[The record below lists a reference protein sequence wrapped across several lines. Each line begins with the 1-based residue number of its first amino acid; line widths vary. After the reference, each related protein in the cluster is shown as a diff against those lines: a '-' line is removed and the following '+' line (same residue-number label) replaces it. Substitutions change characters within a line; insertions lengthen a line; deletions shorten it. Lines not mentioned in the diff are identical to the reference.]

1 MKQKTTYFATFF
13 SMFVS
18 ETKNSWEAPTTKF
31 IYVSCDIQQHATIFD
46 EFKDFSVG
54 LVIIFQDFKI
64 QYFPWTFS
72 KTIDRIPTHLQNF
85 LEILVTGNRNLK
97 IFQKVKLLSK
107 C

>member
-1 MKQKTTYFATFF
+1 MKQKTTYFATLF

-31 IYVSCDIQQHATIFD
+31 IYVSCDIQQYATIFH

-54 LVIIFQDFKI
+54 LVIIFHDFKI

-72 KTIDRIPTHLQNF
+72 KTINRIPTHFQNF
-85 LEILVTGNRNLK
+85 LEILVTGK
-97 IFQKVKLLSK
+97 
-107 C
+107 

>member
-31 IYVSCDIQQHATIFD
+31 IYVSCDIQQHATIFH

-54 LVIIFQDFKI
+54 IVIIFQDFKI
-64 QYFPWTFS
+64 QYFPGPFPKPSTEFQRISRIFS
-72 KTIDRIPTHLQNF
+72 KF
-85 LEILVTGNRNLK
+85 WSLENRNLK